1 MSVDT
6 TYKYWILEDH
16 KMGIFWLKINRE
28 DKTNAFNEPMAL
40 ELGEILNTLKE
51 NKELRLLILGSNSD
65 KFFSAGAD
73 IEWFA
78 ELSGPDAEQVSIR
91 SQEIFGRLQ
100 DLSVPV
106 IAAIKGFCF
115 TAGLE
120 LSMTCDMIYVA
131 ENAKLGLLETSFG
144 ITPGAGGT
152 QKLTRLVGPNRAK
165 EMIFNARAVGAEE
178 AVRIGLANAMFPL
191 EGFDEKITRIARKM
205 IMNDEGAIA
214 RCKNL
219 VNLATFISEEGMLGE
234 QKSFNTSFASGEPHD
249 RLTIFMKEQER
260 ARKKKERKARKVEES
275 Q

>member
-1 MSVDT
+1 MSE
-6 TYKYWILEDH
+6 YKYWIIDESVG
-16 KMGIFWLKINRE
+16 MGIIRLILNRP
-28 DKTNAFNEPMAL
+28 DKTNAFNEAVATEL
-40 ELGEILNTLKE
+40 EEVLNVIK
-51 NKELRLLILGSNSD
+51 NKEVRILILTSNTD

-78 ELSGPDAEQVSIR
+78 EISGDDAEQVSIR
-91 SQEIFGRLQ
+91 SHKIFGTLQ
-100 DLSVPV
+100 EFPFPV

-120 LSMTCDMIYVA
+120 VTLACDMIYVA

-152 QKLTRLVGPNRAK
+152 QRLARLVGPNRAK

-191 EGFDEKITRIARKM
+191 EGFDEKIKRIARKM
-205 IMNDEGAIA
+205 VMNDEGAIA

-219 VNLATFISEEGMLGE
+219 VNLATFSSEEGFRGE
-234 QKSFNTSFASGEPHD
+234 EKSFNISFASGEPHD
-249 RLTIFMKEQER
+249 RLTIFMKQQER
-260 ARKKKERKARKVEES
+260 EKKRKERKAKKKAEKE

>member
-1 MSVDT
+1 MTD
-6 TYKYWILEDH
+6 YKYWIIDESVG
-16 KMGIFWLKINRE
+16 MGIIRLVLNRP
-28 DKTNAFNEPMAL
+28 DKTNAFNEAVATEL
-40 ELGEILNTLKE
+40 EDVLNAIKNME
-51 NKELRLLILGSNSD
+51 GIRILILTSNED

-78 ELSGPDAEQVSIR
+78 RISGDEAEQVSMR
-91 SQEIFGRLQ
+91 SHGIFGMLQ
-100 DLSVPV
+100 ELKFPV

-120 LSMTCDMIYVA
+120 LTLCCDMIYVA

-152 QKLTRLVGPNRAK
+152 QRLARLVGPNRAK

-178 AVRIGLANAMFPL
+178 AVRIGLANASFPL
-191 EGFDEKITRIARKM
+191 EGFDDKINRIARKM
-205 IMNDEGAIA
+205 IMNDAGAIA

-219 VNLATFISEEGMLGE
+219 VNLATFSNEEGFRGE
-234 QKSFNTSFASGEPHD
+234 EKSFNISFASGEPHD

-260 ARKKKERKARKVEES
+260 ARKKKERKARKSEEK